1 MFAVHSLENSLQDLE
16 KVEENINPKQAP
28 GIKKRMG
35 NAVRKAGIVRQA
47 LYKAGCGWRKAARV
61 DHAG

>member
-28 GIKKRMG
+28 GIKKRMD
-35 NAVRKAGIVRQA
+35 NAVKKAGIVRQA